1 MKIVV
6 VPILQKLAEAVF
18 ADLSLND
25 VGNWILHASVWTLLG
40 IGSPAVLVLIWLC
53 ARYIPHNRVG
63 VIEKL
68 WSGKGSLGDGRI
80 LALRGEAGYQA
91 QLLRGGLHFGYWRW
105 QYRIHRARLVTIPQ
119 SEMGYVYARDGE
131 PLAPSQTLARV
142 VHCNNFQD
150 ANAFLDLPLVV
161 SASYRSVEIGSDG
174 QTAIVTRSEH
184 ESVRG
189 QRGRQRAILR
199 EGVYAIN
206 PALFV
211 VITASDVFALPSVQD
226 PRERTAVSQWQQEL
240 RAVNG
245 FQPIVIGGHSVM
257 VDPGSSAGTSVDDTI
272 GIVTIHDGPSLRA
285 GELIAP
291 PVGPGALMAIP
302 HGDTNQP
309 PMVMHEHNNFQDPE
323 AFLAAG
329 GRRGRQYQALTD
341 GTYFI
346 NRWFATVETTPKTV
360 VPIGHVGVVVSY
372 YGTTGRD
379 LSGDAFRHG
388 EQVAEGERGVWE
400 TPLGPGKYAFNTYAG
415 NIVLVPTTNF
425 VLHWITGRTESHHYD
440 ENLRSIDLVTR
451 DAYEPSLPLS
461 VVVHIDYQRAPS
473 VIQRFGDVKKLITQ
487 TLDPLLSAYF
497 RDIAHRKTMLELLH
511 DRDTIQRE
519 AQAELRRRFHE
530 FDIECVDVLI
540 GKPDTAEADGKIES
554 LLEQLRLR
562 QLSIEQLETYERQR
576 EANDKLRS
584 LNEAKAQAEM
594 QTSMTNARLQV
605 QIAESKGDAELA
617 LAKRQ
622 NDRVI
627 MQAQTELTNTRLKVQ
642 MAECEGDAEV
652 ARARRHAEQV
662 GLLAEAES
670 HRNRLTGR
678 GEAQRILQE
687 GLAEASVLQRKIS
700 SYGDP
705 RLFALT
711 FAARELARSTQP
723 LVPERLFMTAGDSAD
738 ANPSSPGMWGTLL
751 SLLVAERAGFSPVA
765 GSESPEIQQYA
776 DQLARESLVGLRAS
790 DVPVDAI

>member
-1 MKIVV
+1 MSSLLAVAAGKIV
-6 VPILQKLAEAVF
+6 EAF
-18 ADLSLND
+18 GL
-25 VGNWILHASVWTLLG
+25 IASVVEVAFNTGNVVTLLIMLA
-40 IGSPAVLVLIWLC
+40 IGMGVVSLC
-53 ARYIPHNRVG
+53 VRYIPHNRVG

-68 WSGKGSLGDGRI
+68 WSGQGSLTNGHI
-80 LALRGEAGYQA
+80 VSLTGEAGYQS

-119 SEMGYVYARDGE
+119 GEIGYVYARDGE
-131 PLAPSQTLARV
+131 PLSPSQTLGRV
-142 VHCNNFQD
+142 VPCNDFQD
-150 ANAFLDLPLVV
+150 AGPFLEP
-161 SASYRSVEIGSDG
+161 AEG
-174 QTAIVTRSEH
+174 QL
-184 ESVRG
+184 RG

-211 VITASDVFALPSVQD
+211 VITQNVVYVLPQVQELH
-226 PRERTAVSQWQQEL
+226 ERKAVSQWQEEL
-240 RAVNG
+240 RSVNG
-245 FQPIVIGGHSVM
+245 FQPVVIGRRTGAADDASAESVS
-257 VDPGSSAGTSVDDTI
+257 GDDTI
-272 GIVTIHDGPSLRA
+272 GIVTIHDGSSLA
-285 GELIAP
+285 TGELIAP
-291 PVGPGALMAIP
+291 PVGADGIAE
-302 HGDTNQP
+302 HD
-309 PMVMHEHNNFQDPE
+309 HNNYQDPE
-323 AFLAAG
+323 AFLLAG
-329 GRRGRQYQALTD
+329 GRRGRQYQTLTD

-346 NRWFATVETTPKTV
+346 NRWFASVETIPKTV

-372 YGTTGRD
+372 YGRTGSD
-379 LSGDAFRHG
+379 LSGAAFRHG

-400 TPLGPGKYAFNTYAG
+400 RPLGPGKYAFNSYAG

-425 VLHWITGRTESHHYD
+425 VLHWITGRSETHRYD

-451 DAYEPSLPLS
+451 DAYEPTLPLS

-511 DRDTIQRE
+511 DRDVIQRE
-519 AQAELRRRFHE
+519 AQAELRRRFHD

-576 EANDKLRS
+576 EANDKLRT

-594 QTSMTNARLQV
+594 QTQMTNAKLQV

-617 LAKRQ
+617 LARRQ
-622 NDRVI
+622 NDRTI

-652 ARARRHAEQV
+652 ARARRHADQV
-662 GLLAEAES
+662 RLLAEAES
-670 HRNRLTGR
+670 QKSRLGGR
-678 GEAQRILQE
+678 GEAQRILQV
-687 GLAEASVLQRKIS
+687 GLAEASVLQRKIG
-700 SYGDP
+700 SYGDA
-705 RLFALT
+705 RLFAL
-711 FAARELARSTQP
+711 AQASRELARSTQP
-723 LVPERLFMTAGDSAD
+723 LVPERMFTTVNGTDGGSAAGQGQGLMG
-738 ANPSSPGMWGTLL
+738 NLINLL
-751 SLLVAERAGFSPVA
+751 IAERSGFSPITGRDQPELEDLIQRLTQDSVA
-765 GSESPEIQQYA
+765 TLDENA
-776 DQLARESLVGLRAS
+776 K
-790 DVPVDAI
+790 PVQ